1 MLEEMV
7 IVSYLIELKL
17 FRYVLMIKWV
27 VESG

>member
-7 IVSYLIELKL
+7 IVSFLIELKL

>member
-1 MLEEMV
+1 MLEEML
-7 IVSYLIELKL
+7 IVSFLIELKL